1 VAPVKYLAQCLA
13 LVLVCWSVPVWGQ
26 SSDSKAAAE
35 ALFVEGRN
43 LMIDGQFAAACEK
56 FEASQKLDPGLGTML
71 NLADCYEKSGRTA
84 SAWAEYREAVPAAR
98 ASGSEERARLAE
110 ERAKALESRLSTLTI
125 RVMAD
130 ATGSQLEV
138 LRDGIPVDRAVL
150 STPIPVD
157 PGEHTVIARAPG
169 YKAWSKQVAVGNERD
184 KVEVEVPTL
193 SAAEPGSAQAVAA
206 TPASEQSST
215 AGGRSSWSG
224 QKTWAVVSGGI
235 GVVGLGVGA
244 VFGIMAGSELGAA
257 KDGCATYPNGCSDT
271 NYTHNN
277 SAHTFAD
284 VSTVGLIAGGVGL
297 VLGGVLWF
305 TAPSPKDSV
314 AVGFGPGSLAVKG
327 SF

>member
-1 VAPVKYLAQCLA
+1 VAPVKYLAQGLA

-26 SSDSKAAAE
+26 SSDAKAAAE

-43 LMIDGQFAAACEK
+43 LMIDGQFAAACQK

-84 SAWAEYREAVPAAR
+84 SAWAEYREAIPAAR

-110 ERAKALESRLSTLTI
+110 ERARALESRLSTLTI

-130 ATGSQLEV
+130 ATGSEVEV

-157 PGEHTVIARAPG
+157 PGEHLVIARAPG
-169 YKAWSKQVAVGNERD
+169 RKEWSKQIAVGAERD
-184 KVEVEVPTL
+184 KVEIEVPALPAADAASQAAPVAGSEPT
-193 SAAEPGSAQAVAA
+193 SAASP
-206 TPASEQSST
+206 
-215 AGGRSSWSG
+215 RSSWSG
-224 QKTWAVVSGGI
+224 QKTWALVSGGV

-244 VFGIMAGSELGAA
+244 VFGVMAGSELSAA
-257 KDGCATYPNGCSDT
+257 KDGCPTYPNGCSES
-271 NYTHNN
+271 NYSHNN
-277 SAHTFAD
+277 NAHTFAD
-284 VSTVGLIAGGVGL
+284 VSTVGLIAGGAAL

-314 AVGFGPGSLAVKG
+314 TVGLGPSSLTVKG